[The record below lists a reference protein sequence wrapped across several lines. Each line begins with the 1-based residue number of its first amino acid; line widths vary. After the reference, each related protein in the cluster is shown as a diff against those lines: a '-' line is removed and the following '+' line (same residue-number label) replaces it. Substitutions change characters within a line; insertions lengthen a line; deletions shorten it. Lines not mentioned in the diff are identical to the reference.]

1 MLLACELA
9 DGIGVLISALQ
20 WAECAQLGFYS
31 MYRGERNLISIPGA
45 YSPEVSTLKF
55 MGKWQHELVDPVPS
69 GLFWNQL
76 IACLRTLL
84 YVGV

>member
-9 DGIGVLISALQ
+9 GGIGVFISALQ
-20 WAECAQLGFYS
+20 WAECVQLGFVVC

-55 MGKWQHELVDPVPS
+55 MGKWQHELVDLFPVGFS
-69 GLFWNQL
+69 G
-76 IACLRTLL
+76 ISSLL
-84 YVGV
+84 P

>member
-1 MLLACELA
+1 
-9 DGIGVLISALQ
+9 
-20 WAECAQLGFYS
+20 

-76 IACLRTLL
+76 IASLRTLL
-84 YVGV
+84 YVGTDEPSCNFYSFIQETASSS